1 MKKVKIVIN
10 KKKPHARQKLEV
22 TRQLL
27 AKNGFTISERPDFI
41 IAMGGDGTLL
51 TTANVYGK
59 KGIPILGVNLGGLGF
74 LTDVTFNELRDTLS
88 EIKDKKFRFEKR
100 MVVKARFNKT
110 TFYALND
117 ITIST
122 RIPGR
127 VVEFSAIINTDYI
140 CRFIAD
146 GIIVATPTGST
157 AYSLATGGPILLPSA
172 EAIILTPIAPHTLS
186 VRPLVLP
193 AESRIELQV
202 GKKGK
207 AVLVA
212 DGQRSKL
219 IKRDHVI
226 KCERAHYYVKLIKPL
241 RTTFF
246 RTLREKM
253 KWGGREHA

>member
-10 KKKPHARQKLEV
+10 KRKPHAKKNLEL
-22 TRQLL
+22 TKQLL
-27 AKNGFTISERPDFI
+27 KKNGFTISESPDFI

-51 TTANVYGK
+51 ATAYIYGK

-74 LTDVTFNELRDTLS
+74 LTDVTFDELS
-88 EIKDKKFRFEKR
+88 ETLMEINNRKFRFEKR
-100 MVVKARFNKT
+100 MVLRARFDKNT
-110 TFYALND
+110 IHALND

-127 VVEFSAIINTDYI
+127 VVEFSAVIDKEYI

-146 GIIVATPTGST
+146 GIIIATPTGST
-157 AYSLATGGPILLPSA
+157 AYSLATGGPILLPYT

-193 AESRIELQV
+193 AESKVEIEI
-202 GKKGK
+202 GEKGK

-219 IKRDHVI
+219 IKTGHVVKI
-226 KCERAHYYVKLIKPL
+226 EKANYYVKLIKPL
-241 RTTFF
+241 HVTFF
-246 RTLREKM
+246 NTLREKM